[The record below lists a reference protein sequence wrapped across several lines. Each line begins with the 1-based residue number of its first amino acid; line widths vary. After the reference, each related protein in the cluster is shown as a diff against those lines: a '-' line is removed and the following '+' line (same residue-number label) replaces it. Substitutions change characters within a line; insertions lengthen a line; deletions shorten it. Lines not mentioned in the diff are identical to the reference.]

1 MVQTDNSARRPS
13 HKTIPSRATQS
24 PKPPKRSAR
33 RTAVTDRILPPFVES
48 QADDLP
54 SPVLRQLRVER
65 RRLLNEIQA
74 IELPVQDHPT
84 SVTHLADNASDVTE
98 QMTAQALRH
107 HLDELLK
114 DVERAIA
121 RAEHGTYG
129 VCERCGQPISAE
141 RLQALPA
148 TTLCL
153 VCAQVR
159 THKATG

>member
-1 MVQTDNSARRPS
+1 MIPGRTTPS
-13 HKTIPSRATQS
+13 
-24 PKPPKRSAR
+24 PKRSQKSAG

-48 QADDLP
+48 HADDLP

-65 RRLLNEIQA
+65 QRLLNEIQA

-107 HLDELLK
+107 HLDELLR
-114 DVERAIA
+114 DMERAIA

-129 VCERCGQPISAE
+129 RCERCGQPISAE

-148 TTLCL
+148 TTLC
-153 VCAQVR
+153 VACAQIR
-159 THKATG
+159 TDKSVG